1 MFSVIKCNCLINTG
15 AENLNCL
22 SIYKSEAVLYV
33 YQACRTGNY
42 FKKCIS
48 LYSESWK
55 EFVFVVSLTYTGI
68 IYCTSHILLS

>member
-15 AENLNCL
+15 AENLNSL
-22 SIYKSEAVLYV
+22 SIYKSYAVLYV
-33 YQACRTGNY
+33 YQACRTGKY

-55 EFVFVVSLTYTGI
+55 EFVVSLNI
-68 IYCTSHILLS
+68 

>member
-42 FKKCIS
+42 FKS
-48 LYSESWK
+48 
-55 EFVFVVSLTYTGI
+55 TYL
-68 IYCTSHILLS
+68 CTQNPGKNLCLL

>member
-1 MFSVIKCNCLINTG
+1 MFSVIKCNFLINTG

-68 IYCTSHILLS
+68 IYCTSSVLLS